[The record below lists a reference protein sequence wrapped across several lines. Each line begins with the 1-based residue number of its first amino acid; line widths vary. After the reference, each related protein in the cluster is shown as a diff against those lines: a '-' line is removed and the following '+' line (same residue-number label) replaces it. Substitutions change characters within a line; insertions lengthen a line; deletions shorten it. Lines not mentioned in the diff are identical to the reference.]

1 MGFALKSATMSVAF
15 TYGGMGL
22 SENLWETCREAK
34 ATMQPRKT
42 NQDIADESG
51 LSVNAVGQ
59 FLRGETKSPS
69 VDTVGPICAALG
81 VSMDEHFGVENPA
94 QEESAEIEKLQLK
107 LDSAERVNAIYE
119 KELRRRTVLIWIL
132 TFVVLAALLALLVDL
147 CNPNVGWIRAAFI
160 EQMGVLH
167 A

>member
-1 MGFALKSATMSVAF
+1 M
-15 TYGGMGL
+15 

-51 LSVNAVGQ
+51 LSINTVGQ

-81 VSMDEHFGVENPA
+81 VSMDEHFGVESPA
-94 QEESAEIEKLQLK
+94 EDDTAEVENLRLQLAN
-107 LDSAERVNAIYE
+107 AENLNKIYE
-119 KELRRRTVLIWIL
+119 KELKRKNVQNWVLAAIVLI
-132 TFVVLAALLALLVDL
+132 ALLALLVDL
-147 CNPNVGWIRAAFI
+147 CNPNVGWIRAAFTSHMEVWPI
-160 EQMGVLH
+160 
-167 A
+167 

>member
-1 MGFALKSATMSVAF
+1 MEGWF
-15 TYGGMGL
+15 L
-22 SENLWETCREAK
+22 SENLWETCRKAK

-69 VDTVGPICAALG
+69 VDTAGPICAVLG
-81 VSMDEHFGVENPA
+81 VSMDEHFGVDA
-94 QEESAEIEKLQLK
+94 QTEDDTSEVERLRLQLEN
-107 LDSAERVNAIYE
+107 AERVNAIYE
-119 KELRRRTVLIWIL
+119 KALKRKNVQLWVLSAIIL
-132 TFVVLAALLALLVDL
+132 IALLALLVDL
-147 CNPNVGWIRAAFI
+147 CNPNVGWIRAAFTSHM
-160 EQMGVLH
+160 EVWP

>member
-1 MGFALKSATMSVAF
+1 M
-15 TYGGMGL
+15 

-81 VSMDEHFGVENPA
+81 VSMDEHFGVETPA
-94 QEESAEIEKLQLK
+94 EDNMSEVERLQLR
-107 LDSAERVNAIYE
+107 LESAERVNGIYE
-119 KELRRRTVLIWIL
+119 KEIRRKNILVWIL
-132 TFVVLAALLALLVDL
+132 AFIVLAALLALLVDL
-147 CNPNVGWIRAAFI
+147 CSPNVGWIRAASV
-160 EQMGVLH
+160 EQMGVRHL
-167 A
+167 

>member
-1 MGFALKSATMSVAF
+1 M
-15 TYGGMGL
+15 

-51 LSVNAVGQ
+51 LSVNTVGQ

-81 VSMDEHFGVENPA
+81 VSMDEHFGVDA
-94 QEESAEIEKLQLK
+94 QTEDDTSEGERLRLQLEN
-107 LDSAERVNAIYE
+107 AERVNAIYE
-119 KELRRRTVLIWIL
+119 KDLKRKNVQLWILSAIVLI
-132 TFVVLAALLALLVDL
+132 ALLALLVDL

-160 EQMGVLH
+160 EQMEVGPI
-167 A
+167 

>member
-1 MGFALKSATMSVAF
+1 M
-15 TYGGMGL
+15 

-81 VSMDEHFGVENPA
+81 VSMDEHFGVESPV
-94 QEESAEIEKLQLK
+94 EDDTAEVENLQIQLK
-107 LDSAERVNAIYE
+107 NAEHLNEVYE
-119 KELRRRTVLIWIL
+119 KELKRKSVQIWVLSAIVLI
-132 TFVVLAALLALLVDL
+132 ALLALLVDL

-160 EQMGVLH
+160 EQMGVLRL
-167 A
+167 

>member
-1 MGFALKSATMSVAF
+1 M
-15 TYGGMGL
+15 

-81 VSMDEHFGVENPA
+81 VSMDEHCGVETPA
-94 QEESAEIEKLQLK
+94 EDNMSEVERLQLR
-107 LDSAERVNAIYE
+107 LESAERVNGIYE
-119 KELRRRTVLIWIL
+119 KEIRRKIILVWIL
-132 TFVVLAALLALLVDL
+132 AFIVLAALLALLVDL
-147 CNPNVGWIRAAFI
+147 CSPNVGWIRAAFV
-160 EQMGVLH
+160 EQMGVRHL
-167 A
+167 

>member
-1 MGFALKSATMSVAF
+1 MEGWF
-15 TYGGMGL
+15 L
-22 SENLWETCREAK
+22 SENLWETWRKAK

-69 VDTVGPICAALG
+69 VDTAGPICAALG
-81 VSMDEHFGVENPA
+81 VSMDEHFGVDA
-94 QEESAEIEKLQLK
+94 QTEDDTSEVERLRLQLEN
-107 LDSAERVNAIYE
+107 AERVNAIYE
-119 KELRRRTVLIWIL
+119 KDLKRKNVQLWVLSAIVLI
-132 TFVVLAALLALLVDL
+132 ALLALLVDL

-160 EQMGVLH
+160 EQMEVGPI
-167 A
+167 

>member
-1 MGFALKSATMSVAF
+1 M
-15 TYGGMGL
+15 

-81 VSMDEHFGVENPA
+81 VSMDEHFGVDA
-94 QEESAEIEKLQLK
+94 QTEDDTSEVERLRLQLEN
-107 LDSAERVNAIYE
+107 AERVNAIYE
-119 KELRRRTVLIWIL
+119 KALKRKNVQLWVLSAIIL
-132 TFVVLAALLALLVDL
+132 IALLALLVDL
-147 CNPNVGWIRAAFI
+147 CNPNAGWIRAAFTSHM
-160 EQMGVLH
+160 EVWP

>member
-1 MGFALKSATMSVAF
+1 
-15 TYGGMGL
+15 
-22 SENLWETCREAK
+22 
-34 ATMQPRKT
+34 MQPRKT

-81 VSMDEHFGVENPA
+81 VSMDEHFGVEAPTEDNMS
-94 QEESAEIEKLQLK
+94 EVERLQLR
-107 LDSAERVNAIYE
+107 LESAERVNKIYE
-119 KELRRRTVLIWIL
+119 KEIRRKNILVWIL
-132 TFVVLAALLALLVDL
+132 AFIVLAALLALLVDL
-147 CNPNVGWIRAAFI
+147 CNPNVGWIRAAFV